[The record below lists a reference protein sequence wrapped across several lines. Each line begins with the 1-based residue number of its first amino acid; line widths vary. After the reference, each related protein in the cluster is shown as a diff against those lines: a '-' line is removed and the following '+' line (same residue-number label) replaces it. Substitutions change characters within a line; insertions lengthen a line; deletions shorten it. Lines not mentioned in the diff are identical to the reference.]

1 MTSKLY
7 DLNFYLRKT
16 VLSLFLPS
24 FFLLILILYAPFI
37 SYLFLLYFLLYS
49 VSFRLFLLSL
59 ILHLSIFLFCL
70 SFRCYY
76 IPSSL
81 FLPVPC
87 IAVCLTSSSYFGHHC
102 GAGLAKQSR
111 GLHMG
116 IIQAIARLE
125 GQTAEVFAC
134 V

>member
-1 MTSKLY
+1 MLNLFLICSFSISFFALSLCLFLPMSSLPRSSSLY
-7 DLNFYLRKT
+7 FALFFIFSLLLRSPFF
-16 VLSLFLPS
+16 LSLFPV
-24 FFLLILILYAPFI
+24 ILTA
-37 SYLFLLYFLLYS
+37 
-49 VSFRLFLLSL
+49 
-59 ILHLSIFLFCL
+59 
-70 SFRCYY
+70 
-76 IPSSL
+76 
-81 FLPVPC
+81 
-87 IAVCLTSSSYFGHHC
+87 SSYFGHHC

>member
-1 MTSKLY
+1 VS
-7 DLNFYLRKT
+7 
-16 VLSLFLPS
+16 LSAYIFFPS
-24 FFLLILILYAPFI
+24 FFI
-37 SYLFLLYFLLYS
+37 SQFWYSVYLFLVITSPLL
-49 VSFRLFLLSL
+49 
-59 ILHLSIFLFCL
+59 CL
-70 SFRCYY
+70 S
-76 IPSSL
+76 
-81 FLPVPC
+81 VPC
-87 IAVCLTSSSYFGHHC
+87 IPVSLTASSYFGHHC